1 MAKPVEIFPLVN
13 RPDVTP
19 VSPGE
24 VRGGGRLF
32 SLLFLGFK
40 YPVSAVRVLP

>member
-24 VRGGGRLF
+24 VRGGGGGSF
-32 SLLFLGFK
+32 VFLAFL
-40 YPVSAVRVLP
+40 RF